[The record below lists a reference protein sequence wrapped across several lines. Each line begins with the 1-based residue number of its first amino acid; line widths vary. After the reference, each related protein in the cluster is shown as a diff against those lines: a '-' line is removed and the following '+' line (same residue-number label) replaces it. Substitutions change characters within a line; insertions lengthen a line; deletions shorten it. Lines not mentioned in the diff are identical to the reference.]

1 MRTQKPLERLS
12 VVSHVSVQ
20 YEQLQDD
27 IMNGLRDPC
36 DGAKL
41 TQSNQV
47 DLNLDYGFTWNND
60 NPVEHGKYQTG
71 RILSAYRSK
80 SALGPFR

>member
-1 MRTQKPLERLS
+1 MQTQKPPERLS
-12 VVSHVSVQ
+12 VVSHVSIQ

-36 DGAKL
+36 DGARL

-47 DLNLDYGFTWNND
+47 DLNLDYGFT
-60 NPVEHGKYQTG
+60 
-71 RILSAYRSK
+71 
-80 SALGPFR
+80 